1 MGWEL
6 QRSLAVLVELVV
18 PVVLVVLVVLDFVTA
33 QIQSTNRSTSLVLFA
48 SSLHSRTRV
57 KNDSCAVTRA
67 DKSDKRSTLLTS

>member
-1 MGWEL
+1 MTILLLGRGGQVGWEL

-18 PVVLVVLVVLDFVTA
+18 PDFVTA

-57 KNDSCAVTRA
+57 KNDSWPSRGPINRTSAVHC
-67 DKSDKRSTLLTS
+67 

>member
-1 MGWEL
+1 LGRGGQVGWEL
-6 QRSLAVLVELVV
+6 QRSLAVLGE
-18 PVVLVVLVVLDFVTA
+18 LVVLDFVTA
-33 QIQSTNRSTSLVLFA
+33 QIQPTNRSTSLVLFA